1 MTMPIPTAW
10 TPLSPLGHHNV
21 HSPAGSASIGVDGA
35 IEVRDCEG
43 RLRVRFDGR
52 EAEIITEGELAL
64 SAQSI
69 RLEAAEDVTV
79 IAGRRSVHRAPVVEF
94 HADQLVEHARDLV
107 QEVGDQLLT
116 RAGRVRSLVR
126 EGYSLLSRRTVLK
139 SEKNTTIDG
148 ERILLG

>member
-10 TPLSPLGHHNV
+10 TPLSPLGHHDL

-69 RLEAAEDVTV
+69 RLEAAEDVTPRRPGG
-79 IAGRRSVHRAPVVEF
+79 ARGRLRRGRRGWR
-94 HADQLVEHARDLV
+94 
-107 QEVGDQLLT
+107 
-116 RAGRVRSLVR
+116 RSR
-126 EGYSLLSRRTVLK
+126 
-139 SEKNTTIDG
+139 
-148 ERILLG
+148 